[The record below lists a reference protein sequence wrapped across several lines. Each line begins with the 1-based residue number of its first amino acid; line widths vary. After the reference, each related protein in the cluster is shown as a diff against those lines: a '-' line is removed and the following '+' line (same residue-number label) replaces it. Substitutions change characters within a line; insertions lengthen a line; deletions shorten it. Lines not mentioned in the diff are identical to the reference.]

1 MKVRLLCLAAMLAAI
16 APLRAQSTF
25 VVIEDGVP
33 KPVRAISADGRP
45 QYELSGKLHSS
56 SGLTYSLRKAPIYG
70 LGLID
75 VSKFEVEFTNSTSN
89 EASLQ
94 LHIYGRLK
102 ADASL
107 KNCFVVLRFT
117 TDLGKGVHF
126 VALPDLI
133 ANEEAVY
140 DQVFD
145 MPIHFEPGSGHYEML
160 FFSNGF
166 QLLDTRMA
174 PMYVAEQR
182 QKTRDYLLQH
192 MAH

>member
-1 MKVRLLCLAAMLAAI
+1 MKIRMLCLAATLAI

-33 KPVRAISADGRP
+33 KPVRAISDDGRP
-45 QYELSGKLHSS
+45 QYELNGKLHSS
-56 SGLTYSLRKAPIYG
+56 SGLTYNLRKAPIFG

-75 VSKFEVEFTNSTSN
+75 ISAFNVEFTNTASN
-89 EASLQ
+89 SASLQ
-94 LHIYGRLK
+94 LRIYGRLK

-107 KNCFVVLRFT
+107 KNCFMVLRFA

-133 ANEEAVY
+133 ANQEAVY

-145 MPIHFEPGSGHYEML
+145 MPVHFEPGGGHYELL

-166 QLLDTRMA
+166 QLLTSRMA

-192 MAH
+192 IGH

>member
-1 MKVRLLCLAAMLAAI
+1 MKIRLLCLAASMAI
-16 APLRAQSTF
+16 TPVHAQSTF

-33 KPVRAISADGRP
+33 KPVRAISNDGRP
-45 QYELSGKLHSS
+45 QYELNGTLHSS
-56 SGLTYSLRKAPIYG
+56 SGLTYNLRKAPIYG

-75 VSKFEVEFTNSTSN
+75 ISNFKVEFTNM
-89 EASLQ
+89 ASSAGTLQ

-102 ADASL
+102 SDVSL
-107 KNCFVVLRFT
+107 KNCFVVLRFV

-133 ANEEAVY
+133 ANQEAVY
-140 DQVFD
+140 DKLFD
-145 MPIHFEPGSGHYEML
+145 MPLHFEPGSGHYELL

-166 QLLDTRMA
+166 QLLTSRMA

-182 QKTRDYLLQH
+182 QKTRDFLLQH
-192 MAH
+192 MGH